1 MIKIKWSHEWL
12 YDSNLHFD
20 TWIQYIYNFSCCCF
34 RWNCYWPG
42 KMVCPLPELYFSCL
56 MTRQYS
62 AIFFNPLVK
71 HNNFLMH
78 FISLNSCGDSS
89 HRIGQWKAKVLLNS
103 QNNCFLSEMA
113 FTNKSCVVVLN
124 SVSVW
129 DVHNVGAMT
138 NIWISNLYI
147 LSN

>member
-1 MIKIKWSHEWL
+1 MSGSMIVIYILILESNIFIIFHVVALDGIVIDLEKWYVH
-12 YDSNLHFD
+12 Y
-20 TWIQYIYNFSCCCF
+20 Q
-34 RWNCYWPG
+34 NCIF
-42 KMVCPLPELYFSCL
+42 LLFICL

-113 FTNKSCVVVLN
+113 FTIKSCVVVLN
-124 SVSVW
+124 SVS
-129 DVHNVGAMT
+129 
-138 NIWISNLYI
+138 I
-147 LSN
+147 